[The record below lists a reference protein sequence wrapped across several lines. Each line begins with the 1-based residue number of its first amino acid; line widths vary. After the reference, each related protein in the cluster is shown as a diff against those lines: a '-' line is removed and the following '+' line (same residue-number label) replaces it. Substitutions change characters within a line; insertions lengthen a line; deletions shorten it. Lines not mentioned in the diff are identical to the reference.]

1 MLHCLEFPVPRKGE
15 RMTLRMLAC
24 RVAFAALP
32 SLVLAQT
39 YSHKA
44 GGRHYEPQYRE
55 QVQSLREGGQCY
67 AWCPQDYSPC
77 DPANFKI
84 ADGRCRPAGA
94 QGFDR

>member
-1 MLHCLEFPVPRKGE
+1 
-15 RMTLRMLAC
+15 MTLRILAC
-24 RVAFAALP
+24 SVALAALP
-32 SLVLAQT
+32 SVALAQP
-39 YSHKA
+39 YIRGA
-44 GGRHYEPQYRE
+44 RGPQYEPHYQDRVPSYVAR
-55 QVQSLREGGQCY
+55 RGAGQCY